1 MKKCIVKTAAACLA
15 LSLILTGCGG
25 SKEAGGQNG
34 GGKGEDGIKVGV
46 LFSLS
51 GATAV
56 TEKGMANAALLAI
69 DEINAE
75 GGVKGKKLIP
85 VQEDLA
91 SEPSVAA
98 TKAKK
103 LLLQDKVVAIV
114 GGYTSASRQAMLPI
128 VEQNKGVLVYPT
140 LYEGE
145 EASKNIIY
153 TGATPN
159 QQLQDFIPWLVENY
173 GKKFFFVGSDYVY
186 PAETNKQVKALL
198 AKSGGEVVGEEYVP
212 IGHSEFASIIN
223 KIKVSQPN
231 VIFSDLVG
239 DSVAA
244 FYKQYKSY
252 GLDPQKMP
260 IASPITAETDIATM
274 GAEVGEGHISSYGYF
289 QSLETPENKKF
300 VDAYHKKYGPNEP
313 ITSVMEAAYFSTHL
327 LAKALEK
334 VDDMTNADKL
344 ILAFAGL
351 EFQAPQGKIKVD
363 EHNNHT
369 WLYSRIGKIGKDG
382 QFHVLKESKET
393 IHPEPWAKILFP
405 DKQNAANLH

>member
-1 MKKCIVKTAAACLA
+1 MKKRISKILA
-15 LSLILTGCGG
+15 LGLGVTLTLAGCGG
-25 SKEAGGQNG
+25 SKTANTSSGGADG
-34 GGKGEDGIKVGV
+34 DGIKVGV

-69 DEINAE
+69 DEINAN

-91 SEPSVAA
+91 SQPSVAA

-145 EASKNIIY
+145 ECSKNIIY
-153 TGATPN
+153 TGAVPN
-159 QQLQDFIPWLVENY
+159 QQLQDFIPWLIENY

-198 AKSGGEVVGEEYVP
+198 QKHGGEVVGEEYVP
-212 IGHSEFASIIN
+212 IGHSEFSSVVN
-223 KIKVSQPN
+223 KIKTARPN

-252 GLDPQKMP
+252 GLDPAKMP
-260 IASPITAETDIATM
+260 IASPITAETDVASM
-274 GAEVGEGHISSYGYF
+274 GAEVGEGHITSYGYF
-289 QSLETPENKKF
+289 QSLDTTENKKF
-300 VDAYHKKYGPNEP
+300 VEAYHKKYGQNEP
-313 ITSVMEAAYFSTHL
+313 ITSVIEAAYFSTHL

-334 VDDMTNADKL
+334 TDDMQNADKL
-344 ILAFAGL
+344 VKAFAGL
-351 EFQAPQGKIKVD
+351 EYQAPQGKIRID

-369 WLYSRIGKIGKDG
+369 YLYSRIAKIGKDG
-382 QFHVLKESKET
+382 QFHVLKESKEP
-393 IHPEPWAKILFP
+393 IAPEPWAKILFP
-405 DKQNAANLH
+405 DKQDACNLH